1 MAIKTFRP
9 LTHSLRHTRLV
20 DFVELTE
27 SKPLKQLTRGKNKTG
42 ARNNRG
48 RQTVAGRGGGH
59 KRRLREVDLRRNS
72 KDGVPARVHSIEY
85 DPNRSAYIAQ
95 IWYADGTKS
104 YILAPHGLEVGREVM
119 SGPTAEPRLGNCLPL
134 ASIPQ
139 GLTVHNVELQPGRG
153 GQVARSA
160 GSQCIV
166 AGRDGDWINVQL
178 PSGEVRRFHPQC
190 RASIGQLSNLDHM
203 NQSMGKA
210 GRRRWLG
217 LKPKSRGVAQNP
229 VDHPMGGGNDRTGGG
244 RPPVDRHGNP
254 AKGSPTRSP
263 RKPSNAMIIRSR
275 RGQAATQAAK

>member
-9 LTHSLRHTRLV
+9 VTHSLRHTRLV

-27 SKPLKQLTRGKNKTG
+27 SKPLKKLTSGKNKSG
-42 ARNNRG
+42 GRNNRG

-59 KRRLREVDLRRNS
+59 KRRLRDIDFNRTT

-85 DPNRSAYIAQ
+85 DPNRSSFIAQ
-95 IWYADGTKS
+95 IWYKDGTKS
-104 YILAPHGLEVGREVM
+104 YILAPQGLEIGKEVM
-119 SGPTAEPRLGNCLPL
+119 SGPQAEPRIGNCLPL

-139 GLTVHNVELQPGRG
+139 GLAVHSVELQPGKG
-153 GQVARSA
+153 AQVARAA

-178 PSGEVRRFHPQC
+178 PSGEVRKFHPQC

-203 NQSMGKA
+203 NQNYGKA

-217 LKPKSRGVAQNP
+217 LKPKNRGVSKNP
-229 VDHPMGGGNDRTGGG
+229 VDHPHGGGNDRGTEGGT
-244 RPPVDRHGNP
+244 PSDRHGNFS
-254 AKGSPTRSP
+254 KGPKTRNP
-263 RKPSNAMIIRSR
+263 RKPSNTMIVRSR
-275 RGQAATQAAK
+275 RGQSASQSA